1 MERLILQ
8 HLKTSY
14 LFCSEYRRK
23 DFEQAISDY
32 RCRWLIKA
40 CYNAQTDMYEFTLD
54 RKDIS
59 ISHQENLKLMD
70 KISMEMGNAFY
81 PLQLLTVPT
90 MGVQKIV
97 NLGDIKRRWTEKAAE
112 CRLAYPGEVL
122 EQYLEDSENNMS
134 NDRKL
139 CKYLYRDSFINMYF
153 RNMYAL
159 TAEEER
165 EFFEWYHFPQPNVL
179 STYFCTIEGSENK
192 RIFKGERMAIAPT
205 QTGTASGEYLY
216 GNEGDIR
223 EIKASFSAIYEQYEF
238 EKRIC
243 IIQDNEP

>member
-1 MERLILQ
+1 MLFR
-8 HLKTSY
+8 SY
-14 LFCSEYRRK
+14 CRK
-23 DFEQAISDY
+23 DFEQPISDY

-40 CYNAQTDMYEFTLD
+40 CYNAQADMYEFTLD

-70 KISMEMGNAFY
+70 KISMEMGNVFY

-97 NLGDIKRRWTEKAAE
+97 NLGNIKRRWTEKAVE
-112 CRLAYPGEVL
+112 CCLAYPGEVL

-159 TAEEER
+159 TAL
-165 EFFEWYHFPQPNVL
+165 YAGKKLHIPIV
-179 STYFCTIEGSENK
+179 YTIHTMYYDYLHYLG
-192 RIFKGERMAIAPT
+192 IFQNLPVVK
-205 QTGTASGEYLY
+205 
-216 GNEGDIR
+216 
-223 EIKASFSAIYEQYEF
+223 KAVNDRDRKSVV
-238 EKRIC
+238 
-243 IIQDNEP
+243 